1 MTTFRKLPKEQQ
13 WSNEQEYPSP
23 SSDKNDRDSKHGSM
37 CPLETHA
44 TLNAI
49 EHFKLLRQEK
59 PVYTCCI
66 CDRLLFK
73 IQSSPERTMD
83 SVIGVV
89 QQDEVSRNVL
99 VRGEEVLVRTLVLGQ
114 QQEKIKKTEMPRKEI
129 LQDAIAY
136 SDEENLIQ
144 LLMANDMTIKVKG
157 GLLRQVLQVDTANDW
172 QKVLDALLRIRA
184 AITTYHGE
192 AVKISLQGQS

>member
-1 MTTFRKLPKEQQ
+1 
-13 WSNEQEYPSP
+13 
-23 SSDKNDRDSKHGSM
+23 
-37 CPLETHA
+37 
-44 TLNAI
+44 
-49 EHFKLLRQEK
+49 
-59 PVYTCCI
+59 
-66 CDRLLFK
+66 
-73 IQSSPERTMD
+73 
-83 SVIGVV
+83 
-89 QQDEVSRNVL
+89 
-99 VRGEEVLVRTLVLGQ
+99 
-114 QQEKIKKTEMPRKEI
+114 MPRKEI